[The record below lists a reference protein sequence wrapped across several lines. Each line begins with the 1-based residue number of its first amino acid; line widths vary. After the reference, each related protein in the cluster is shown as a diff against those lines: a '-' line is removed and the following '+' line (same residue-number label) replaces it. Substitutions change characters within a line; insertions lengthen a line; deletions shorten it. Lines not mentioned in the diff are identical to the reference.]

1 VNTPLQVLIVDDHQM
16 FREGV
21 RNRLEQEPDI
31 QVVGEAG
38 SAQEAFALVEQ
49 TNPFVVTLD
58 IRLPDAS
65 GIKVARLLRQQHPE
79 LRILILSAYDFDQY
93 VEAAIRLGVDGYLL
107 KGSSQEKLV
116 QALREIAT
124 GGVVLPPS
132 IAAKLM
138 RTYSTPRIVFRNQK
152 TAAGELTVR
161 ELEVVELMAHRLK
174 NREIAQQLLIS
185 VRTVEAHVSNIMA
198 KLGAQSRMEAVQI
211 AIEENLLSLE
221 ERAKQDRP
229 ERCRHG

>member
-1 VNTPLQVLIVDDHQM
+1 M

-49 TNPFVVTLD
+49 TNPSVVTLD

-138 RTYSTPRIVFRNQK
+138 RTYSTRRAVFRK
-152 TAAGELTVR
+152 RLPGELTVR
-161 ELEVVELMAHRLK
+161 ELEVVELMAHGLR
-174 NREIAQQLLIS
+174 NIEIARRLLIS

-211 AIEENLLSLE
+211 AIEENLIT
-221 ERAKQDRP
+221 
-229 ERCRHG
+229 

>member
-16 FREGV
+16 FREGI

-31 QVVGEAG
+31 QVVGEAS

-49 TNPFVVTLD
+49 TNPSVVTLD

-79 LRILILSAYDFDQY
+79 LRILILSAYDLDQY

-124 GGVVLPPS
+124 GGVVLPPR

-138 RTYSTPRIVFRNQK
+138 RTYSTRRTVFRKQLPD
-152 TAAGELTVR
+152 ELTVR

-174 NREIAQQLLIS
+174 NREIAQHLLIS
-185 VRTVEAHVSNIMA
+185 VRTVEAHISNIMV
-198 KLGAQSRMEAVQI
+198 KLGAQSKMEAVQI
-211 AIEENLLSLE
+211 AIEENLI
-221 ERAKQDRP
+221 K
-229 ERCRHG
+229 

>member
-65 GIKVARLLRQQHPE
+65 GIEVARLLRRRHPE

-93 VEAAIRLGVDGYLL
+93 VEAAVRLGVDGYLL
-107 KGSSQEKLV
+107 KDSSQEKIV

-124 GGVVLPPS
+124 GGAVLPPR

-138 RTYSTPRIVFRNQK
+138 RTYSTHRTVFRK
-152 TAAGELTVR
+152 RLPDELTVR

-174 NREIAQQLLIS
+174 NTEIAQHLLIS

-211 AIEENLLSLE
+211 AIEENLI
-221 ERAKQDRP
+221 K
-229 ERCRHG
+229 

>member
-31 QVVGEAG
+31 QVVGEAS

-79 LRILILSAYDFDQY
+79 LRILILSAYDFDQC

-138 RTYSTPRIVFRNQK
+138 RTYSTPRTVFRK
-152 TAAGELTVR
+152 RLPDELTVR

-174 NREIAQQLLIS
+174 NREIAQQLSIS
-185 VRTVEAHVSNIMA
+185 VRTIEDHVNNIMA

-211 AIEENLLSLE
+211 AIEESLIT
-221 ERAKQDRP
+221 
-229 ERCRHG
+229 